1 MLSTDAETPVVT
13 KTAVG
18 TDLLKTLKV
27 VTELRVDAVGKDL
40 GALAV
45 DNVPLPVQ
53 EPRGDL
59 ELRRVLHDGH
69 DPLELVRVEL
79 AGALREVDVGLF
91 ADNVG
96 VPPANTLDLR
106 QRVHDL
112 ALAVDISVEQT
123 QNVLSNYQYPALL
136 QIYGGNAPGT
146 AGAPRGQRETWWAEG
161 RNGN

>member
-1 MLSTDAETPVVT
+1 MAE
-13 KTAVG
+13 TAVG
-18 TDLLKTLKV
+18 ADLLEALEV
-27 VTELRVDAVGKDL
+27 VAELRVDAVGKNL

-91 ADNVG
+91 ADDVG

-112 ALAVDISVEQT
+112 ALAVDIGVEQT
-123 QNVLSNYQYPALL
+123 QNVLYDFQYSILF
-136 QIYGGNAPGT
+136 
-146 AGAPRGQRETWWAEG
+146 R
-161 RNGN
+161 